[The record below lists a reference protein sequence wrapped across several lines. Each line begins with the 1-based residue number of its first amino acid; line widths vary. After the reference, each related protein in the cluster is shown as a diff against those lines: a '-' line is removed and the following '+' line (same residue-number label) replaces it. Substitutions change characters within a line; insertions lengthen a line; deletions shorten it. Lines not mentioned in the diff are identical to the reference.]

1 MAVIYTKAGD
11 KGKVKGFR
19 GNAKL
24 KNDIVFEALG
34 TVDELSA
41 SLGLSRV
48 SSASLRV
55 REIIEQIQKDLIG
68 LSALLAGSENR
79 SNNIAGRIKQMEE
92 VIDKIKDEIKIESK
106 FILSGENFSSSYLH
120 LSRTICRR
128 AERRIVELAEQDSGA
143 NILIPYFN
151 RLSDL
156 LFALALFSSQRISL

>member
-11 KGKVKGFR
+11 KGETKDFR
-19 GNAKL
+19 GNTKL

-34 TVDELSA
+34 TIDELSS
-41 SLGLSRV
+41 SLGLVRA
-48 SSASLRV
+48 SSASLRT
-55 REIIEQIQKDLIG
+55 REIIEQIQRDLIG
-68 LSALLAGSENR
+68 LGALLAGGKNQS
-79 SNNIAGRIKQMEE
+79 IDITGRVKQMEE
-92 VIDKIKDEIKIESK
+92 VIDKIQDEIKIESK
-106 FILSGENFSSSYLH
+106 FVLSGENFSSSYLH

-128 AERRIVELAEQDSGA
+128 AERRVVELAECDGRA